1 MSGSASIAA
10 AKRRRSKVDQS
21 RQSTSTS
28 STNLA
33 NNNNSNNS
41 NNSNNNNMPNRLTT
55 QQSFQYIW
63 QKLMQVESLVNN
75 NYMNLK
81 NNNNS
86 SSNSNVDELSKKV
99 ASVERSIQLL
109 SNTSTQNS
117 KGDEVD
123 ESKYV
128 SLDQFNSI
136 MAKVAQDMQDVSQ
149 KVADLTEYVSN
160 VQNNN
165 IVLRNMIDAVNTSV
179 DVSSVGSDN
188 SEAGLDMNT
197 ITFNNSTS
205 LLDDGSVESV
215 NSEVDGDD
223 VDGDDVDGD
232 DVDGDAVDVDD
243 SDVVESST
251 TADISSVL
259 DKLKTL
265 NNDSIK
271 KEVTEEL
278 NNNVTLT
285 VSETNTEDEKES
297 IV

>member
-1 MSGSASIAA
+1 MSGSASLAA

-28 STNLA
+28 SNLA
-33 NNNNSNNS
+33 NNSSNSS
-41 NNSNNNNMPNRLTT
+41 NQSNNNSMPNRLTT

-75 NYMNLK
+75 NYRNIK
-81 NNNNS
+81 SNNNS
-86 SSNSNVDELSKKV
+86 SPNVDALTKKV

-109 SNTSTQNS
+109 SNNSTQNS

-149 KVADLTEYVSN
+149 KVADLTDYVSN

-179 DVSSVGSDN
+179 DGSSVGSDN
-188 SEAGLDMNT
+188 SESGLDMNT
-197 ITFNNSTS
+197 ITFNNGISV
-205 LLDDGSVESV
+205 DGSSGESV
-215 NSEVDGDD
+215 NDDVDDVDDVDGGD

-232 DVDGDAVDVDD
+232 DVDDN
-243 SDVVESST
+243 VVESST
-251 TADISSVL
+251 AADISSVL

-265 NNDSIK
+265 NSDSIK
-271 KEVTEEL
+271 NEVTEEL

-285 VSETNTEDEKES
+285 VSETNTEEEKES

>member
-1 MSGSASIAA
+1 MSGSASLAA

-28 STNLA
+28 SNLA
-33 NNNNSNNS
+33 NNSSNSS
-41 NNSNNNNMPNRLTT
+41 NQSNNNSMPNRLTT

-75 NYMNLK
+75 NYRNIK
-81 NNNNS
+81 SNNNS
-86 SSNSNVDELSKKV
+86 SPNVDALTKKV

-109 SNTSTQNS
+109 SNNSTQNS

-149 KVADLTEYVSN
+149 KVADLTDYVSN

-179 DVSSVGSDN
+179 DGSSVGSDN
-188 SEAGLDMNT
+188 SESGLDMNT
-197 ITFNNSTS
+197 ITFNNGISV
-205 LLDDGSVESV
+205 DGSSVESV
-215 NSEVDGDD
+215 NDDVDGDD

-232 DVDGDAVDVDD
+232 DVDDN
-243 SDVVESST
+243 VVESST
-251 TADISSVL
+251 AADISSVL

-265 NNDSIK
+265 NSDSIK
-271 KEVTEEL
+271 NEVTEEL

-285 VSETNTEDEKES
+285 VSETNTEEEKES

>member
-28 STNLA
+28 SNLA
-33 NNNNSNNS
+33 NSSSNNNS
-41 NNSNNNNMPNRLTT
+41 SNNNNMPNRLTT

-86 SSNSNVDELSKKV
+86 NVDELSKKV
-99 ASVERSIQLL
+99 ASVERSIQML
-109 SNTSTQNS
+109 SNNSTQNS
-117 KGDEVD
+117 KSDEAD

-128 SLDQFNSI
+128 SLDQFNNI

-149 KVADLTEYVSN
+149 KVADLTDYVSN

-197 ITFNNSTS
+197 ITFNNGTS
-205 LLDDGSVESV
+205 LDDGSVESV
-215 NSEVDGDD
+215 NSEVD
-223 VDGDDVDGD
+223 DGGVDGD

-251 TADISSVL
+251 AADISSVL

>member
-1 MSGSASIAA
+1 MSGSASLAA

-28 STNLA
+28 ASSNLA
-33 NNNNSNNS
+33 NNNSSNSS
-41 NNSNNNNMPNRLTT
+41 NQSNNNSMPNRLTT

-75 NYMNLK
+75 NYMNIK
-81 NNNNS
+81 SNNNS
-86 SSNSNVDELSKKV
+86 SPNVDALTKKV

-109 SNTSTQNS
+109 SNNSTQNNKS
-117 KGDEVD
+117 EVD

-128 SLDQFNSI
+128 SLEQFNSI
-136 MAKVAQDMQDVSQ
+136 MSKVAQDMQDVSQ
-149 KVADLTEYVSN
+149 KVSDLTDYVSN

-165 IVLRNMIDAVNTSV
+165 IVLRNMIDAANSSI
-179 DVSSVGSDN
+179 DDGSVGSGN
-188 SEAGLDMNT
+188 SETGLDMNAL
-197 ITFNNSTS
+197 TFNNDIVV
-205 LLDDGSVESV
+205 DDGSVD
-215 NSEVDGDD
+215 SEVNDD

-232 DVDGDAVDVDD
+232 DVDGD
-243 SDVVESST
+243 VVETST
-251 TADISSVL
+251 TADISNVL

-265 NNDSIK
+265 NSDTIK
-271 KEVTEEL
+271 NEVSEEL

-285 VSETNTEDEKES
+285 VSETTTEEKES

>member
-1 MSGSASIAA
+1 MSGSASLAA

-28 STNLA
+28 SNLA
-33 NNNNSNNS
+33 NNSSNSS
-41 NNSNNNNMPNRLTT
+41 NQSNNNSMPNRLTT

-63 QKLMQVESLVNN
+63 QKMMQVESLVNN
-75 NYMNLK
+75 NYMNIK

-86 SSNSNVDELSKKV
+86 SPNVDALSKKV

-109 SNTSTQNS
+109 SNNSTQNS
-117 KGDEVD
+117 KSDEVD

-149 KVADLTEYVSN
+149 KVADLTDYVSN

-165 IVLRNMIDAVNTSV
+165 IVLRNMIDAVNASV
-179 DVSSVGSDN
+179 DGSSVGSDN

-197 ITFNNSTS
+197 ITFNNGISV
-205 LLDDGSVESV
+205 DDDSVESV
-215 NSEVDGDD
+215 NDDVDGGD

-232 DVDGDAVDVDD
+232 DN
-243 SDVVESST
+243 VVESST
-251 TADISSVL
+251 AADISSVL

-265 NNDSIK
+265 NSDSIK
-271 KEVTEEL
+271 NEVKEEL
-278 NNNVTLT
+278 NNNVTLA
-285 VSETNTEDEKES
+285 VSETSTEEEKES

>member
-1 MSGSASIAA
+1 MSGSASLAA

-33 NNNNSNNS
+33 NNNNSNN
-41 NNSNNNNMPNRLTT
+41 NNNNNMPNRLTT

-75 NYMNLK
+75 NYRNIK
-81 NNNNS
+81 SNNNS
-86 SSNSNVDELSKKV
+86 SPNVDALTKKV

-109 SNTSTQNS
+109 SNNSTQNS

-149 KVADLTEYVSN
+149 KVADLTDYVSN

-179 DVSSVGSDN
+179 DGSSVGSDN
-188 SEAGLDMNT
+188 SESGLDMNT
-197 ITFNNSTS
+197 ITFNNGISV
-205 LLDDGSVESV
+205 DGSSVESV
-215 NSEVDGDD
+215 NDD
-223 VDGDDVDGD
+223 VDGDDVDD
-232 DVDGDAVDVDD
+232 N
-243 SDVVESST
+243 VVESST
-251 TADISSVL
+251 AADISSVL

-265 NNDSIK
+265 NSDSIK
-271 KEVTEEL
+271 NEVTEEL

-285 VSETNTEDEKES
+285 VSETNTEEEKES

>member
-197 ITFNNSTS
+197 ITFNNGTS
-205 LLDDGSVESV
+205 LDDGSVESV

>member
-1 MSGSASIAA
+1 MSGSASLAA

-28 STNLA
+28 SNLA
-33 NNNNSNNS
+33 NNSSNSS
-41 NNSNNNNMPNRLTT
+41 NQSNNNSMPNRLTT

-75 NYMNLK
+75 NYRNIK
-81 NNNNS
+81 SNNNS
-86 SSNSNVDELSKKV
+86 SPNVDALTKKV

-109 SNTSTQNS
+109 SNNSTQNS

-149 KVADLTEYVSN
+149 KVADLTDYVSN

-179 DVSSVGSDN
+179 DGSSVGSDN
-188 SEAGLDMNT
+188 SESGLDMNT
-197 ITFNNSTS
+197 ITFNNGISV
-205 LLDDGSVESV
+205 DGSSVESV
-215 NSEVDGDD
+215 NDD

-232 DVDGDAVDVDD
+232 DVDDN
-243 SDVVESST
+243 VVESST
-251 TADISSVL
+251 AADISSVL

-265 NNDSIK
+265 NSDSIK
-271 KEVTEEL
+271 NEVTEEL

-285 VSETNTEDEKES
+285 VSETNTEEEKES

>member
-1 MSGSASIAA
+1 MSGSASLAA

-28 STNLA
+28 SNLA
-33 NNNNSNNS
+33 NNSSNSS
-41 NNSNNNNMPNRLTT
+41 NQSNNNSMPNRLTT

-75 NYMNLK
+75 NYMNIK

-86 SSNSNVDELSKKV
+86 SPNVDALSKKV

-109 SNTSTQNS
+109 SNNSTQNS
-117 KGDEVD
+117 KSDEVD

-149 KVADLTEYVSN
+149 KVADLTDYVSN

-165 IVLRNMIDAVNTSV
+165 IVLRNMIDAVNASV
-179 DVSSVGSDN
+179 DGSSVGSDN
-188 SEAGLDMNT
+188 SEAGLDMNAL
-197 ITFNNSTS
+197 TFNNGISV
-205 LLDDGSVESV
+205 DDDSVESV
-215 NSEVDGDD
+215 NDDVDGGD
-223 VDGDDVDGD
+223 VDGDDN
-232 DVDGDAVDVDD
+232 
-243 SDVVESST
+243 VVESST
-251 TADISSVL
+251 AADISSVL

-265 NNDSIK
+265 NSDSIK
-271 KEVTEEL
+271 NEVKEEL

-285 VSETNTEDEKES
+285 VSETSTEEEKES